1 MRFWSAAA
9 LDAVA
14 ISAFAIIGRR
24 SHGELTDLAGTWHT
38 AWPFL
43 AGGLLGSLAVR
54 AWRAPEALVTG
65 IGVWAG
71 TLIGGMSL
79 RVLSGNTVAVAFV
92 VVAGVTLAVFLLGWR
107 AGLLLMHRGR
117 RRTRR
122 QGLAGSRS

>member
-9 LDAVA
+9 LDAAV

-43 AGGLLGSLAVR
+43 AGGLLGTLAVR
-54 AWRAPEALVTG
+54 GWRAPEAWVTG

-71 TLIGGMSL
+71 TLIGGMAL
-79 RVLSGNTVAVAFV
+79 RVLTGNTVAVAFV
-92 VVAGVTLAVFLLGWR
+92 VVAALTLAVFLLGWR
-107 AGLLLMHRGR
+107 AGVVLIRRAR
-117 RRTRR
+117 RR
-122 QGLAGSRS
+122 GLADSRS